1 MFSNCINNSNRVEE
15 KNVMQQGK
23 QRIKEGGQIYKVT
36 SVCKQV
42 LYAMFNKI
50 TLQVRASIRIWK
62 EEWLRTWIILA
73 RV

>member
-1 MFSNCINNSNRVEE
+1 
-15 KNVMQQGK
+15 MQQGK

>member
-1 MFSNCINNSNRVEE
+1 MFSNCINKSNRVEE
-15 KNVMQQGK
+15 KND
-23 QRIKEGGQIYKVT
+23 RITKVT
-36 SVCKQV
+36 SVCKRV

-62 EEWLRTWIILA
+62 EEWQRTWIILA